1 MAEADPAGVQ
11 KGEGAR
17 PARMCKSKAAVA
29 RAAGQISSR
38 RPGGSALIERRN
50 AMFRLRVLTIL
61 LVSFLLAGCSHSS
74 ESCPPYTPVDL
85 PEADAFARDDNLPFR
100 FPLDEF
106 SGDGAPFFT
115 YFGACS
121 DGPVSAREYHAAEDF
136 LRPAGTPVYA
146 MADGRVSF
154 SGPMGGYGWL
164 VIIDHPQAN
173 LYSLYGHLS
182 PSRWRIES
190 GTVGKGELIA
200 YLGDSNENGGS
211 SEHPLVPHLHFGVR
225 AGQRADYP
233 GTGEWRWQA
242 GWIKPCPQDLGWLQP
257 SVIIASQDIPV
268 GGYPEPAPAFL
279 VVWGSELLLTG
290 IYLFG
295 GVCMLVFAIRKD
307 KPFFLVFPGVILIA
321 AGWIFYSKGMV
332 RTYTLPA
339 IGILLL
345 VLGIYKSVRRS
356 TRMPPARF

>member
-1 MAEADPAGVQ
+1 
-11 KGEGAR
+11 
-17 PARMCKSKAAVA
+17 
-29 RAAGQISSR
+29 
-38 RPGGSALIERRN
+38 
-50 AMFRLRVLTIL
+50 MFRLRVLTIL
-61 LVSFLLAGCSHSS
+61 SISFLLAGCVHSA

-85 PEADAFARDDNLPFR
+85 SGAHAFARDGNLPFR

-190 GTVGKGELIA
+190 GTVEKGELIA

-211 SEHPLVPHLHFGVR
+211 SANPLVPHLHFGAR

-257 SVIIASQDIPV
+257 SLVIAGQAIPAGGFPKPASGILAMW
-268 GGYPEPAPAFL
+268 GG
-279 VVWGSELLLTG
+279 ELLLFG
-290 IYLFG
+290 VYLPG
-295 GVCMLVFAIRKD
+295 GVGAVVYAIK
-307 KPFFLVFPGVILIA
+307 KNCPFFLVFYASLLIA
-321 AGWIFYSKGMV
+321 AGWIFHNKGMKMSPA
-332 RTYTLPA
+332 LLA

-345 VLGIYKSVRRS
+345 VLGLFRYIQRPIP
-356 TRMPPARF
+356 TPPPPS

>member
-1 MAEADPAGVQ
+1 MSQPSTI
-11 KGEGAR
+11 K
-17 PARMCKSKAAVA
+17 PMPFWL
-29 RAAGQISSR
+29 SSLFFGI
-38 RPGGSALIERRN
+38 PSAMG
-50 AMFRLRVLTIL
+50 MFRLRVLTTLFISL
-61 LVSFLLAGCSHSS
+61 FLAGCSHSA
-74 ESCPPYTPVDL
+74 EPCPPYTPVDL
-85 PEADAFARDDNLPFR
+85 SGAHAFARDDNLPFR
-100 FPLDEF
+100 FPLGEL

-164 VIIDHPQAN
+164 VIVDHPQAN

-190 GTVGKGELIA
+190 GTVEKGELIA

-211 SEHPLVPHLHFGVR
+211 SEHPLEPHLHFGVR

-242 GWIKPCPQDLGWLQP
+242 GWIKPCPQSLGWLQ
-257 SVIIASQDIPV
+257 SSLVIAGQAIPV
-268 GGYPEPAPAFL
+268 GGFPKPASGFL
-279 VVWGSELLLTG
+279 AMWGGELLLSG
-290 IYLFG
+290 VYLLG
-295 GVCMLVFAIRKD
+295 GVGALEFAIKKNR
-307 KPFFLVFPGVILIA
+307 PFFLVFYGSLLIV
-321 AGWIFYSKGMV
+321 AGWITCTKGMKMSHA
-332 RTYTLPA
+332 LLA

-345 VLGIYKSVRRS
+345 VLGIYRS
-356 TRMPPARF
+356 IRHSIPAHPPPS